1 MTRVFA
7 VNNQKGGVG
16 KTTTAVNL
24 SAAWAIAGKKVL
36 LVDLDPQANASS
48 VFAADYDGPSVLK
61 GGKVQGTNLV
71 NLSVIASGDD
81 LSDGLDAKML
91 HPLGLK
97 KRLAEIGSTFDLVII
112 DCPPSLSGLTM
123 NGLAAA
129 DQVIIPLQCEYY
141 ALEGLGQILATMQA
155 IMDRLERE
163 IAWKVLLCM
172 YDSQLS
178 LSRQVESEVRK
189 HLGEKVLRSV
199 IPRDVALAEA
209 PSFNRCIYQHDPLGV
224 GSIAYVEAA
233 REILV

>member
-1 MTRVFA
+1 MPRVFA

-61 GGKVQGTNLV
+61 GGKVLATTLP
-71 NLSVIASGDD
+71 NLSMIASGDD
-81 LSDGLDAKML
+81 LSEGLDSKMM

-97 KRLAEIGSTFDLVII
+97 KRLAESGVAFDVVII

-155 IMDRLERE
+155 VMERLERE

-178 LSRQVESEVRK
+178 LSRQVEAEVRR
-189 HLGEKVLRSV
+189 HLGEKVAKTV